1 MSYDIEKFI
10 YKETPLIPINSEETI
25 SDMKYLLDFLKSVE
39 THLNSTL
46 PFRTKILD
54 GIINDI
60 QESIALKNNID
71 NAE

>member
-1 MSYDIEKFI
+1 MNYDIEKFI
-10 YKETPLIPINSEETI
+10 YKESTFSPASREEMI
-25 SDMKYLLDFLKSVE
+25 SDMKYLLSFLKDVE
-39 THLNSTL
+39 TYLNSTL

-71 NAE
+71 NAG

>member
-1 MSYDIEKFI
+1 MNYDIEKFI
-10 YKETPLIPINSEETI
+10 YKESTFPPASREEMI
-25 SDMKYLLDFLKSVE
+25 SDMKYLLSFLKDVE
-39 THLNSTL
+39 TYLNSTL

-71 NAE
+71 NAG

>member
-1 MSYDIEKFI
+1 MNYDIEKFI
-10 YKETPLIPINSEETI
+10 YKEAAFPPASREEMI

-39 THLNSTL
+39 TYLNSTL

-60 QESIALKNNID
+60 QESMALKNNID